1 MAFLD
6 SEQIARMGFAAVG
19 RHVLISD
26 KASLHNCGRIFLGD
40 HVRIDDFAILSAG
53 AAGIHIG
60 SHVHIAAFCGLFG
73 KEKITLADF
82 SGLSSRVSIYSCT
95 DDYSGKSL
103 TNPTVDDAYKK
114 LYAAPVELGRHVIVG
129 AGSIIMPGVRLDM
142 GVAVG
147 ALSFVNRSCESFS
160 IYAGNPLRKIG
171 DRDSRLLSLEKT
183 FLDNC
188 QVG

>member
-1 MAFLD
+1 MAFLND
-6 SEQIARMGFAAVG
+6 AQIAQMGFAAVG

-26 KASLHNCGRIFLGD
+26 KASIYNCERIFLGD
-40 HVRIDDFAILSAG
+40 YVRIDDFSILSAG
-53 AAGIHIG
+53 PGGIHIG

-73 KEKITLADF
+73 REKIALANF

-95 DDYSGKSL
+95 DDYSGQSL

-114 LYAAPVELGRHVIVG
+114 LYAAPVELGQHAIVG
-129 AGSIIMPGVRLDM
+129 AGSIIMPGVKLDT

-171 DRDSRLLSLEKT
+171 VRDSRLLTLEKM
-183 FLDNC
+183 FLNNC